1 MVTHSSILAWRIP
14 WTKKPGGLQS
24 MVLQRVRH
32 DLATKHS
39 TAQLRELDPTP
50 QLRVHMQRRVR
61 MSQLRVCRWQLKIS
75 CAATKTRC
83 SQMLFSHQVVS
94 DSLWPHGLLQV
105 SPCPS
110 LPFIISQSLLRLM
123 SIESVM
129 LSNHLKSIHEILWNI
144 LHIIH
149 TLWYPGLQVCP
160 FLTERLFVLFGSVSI
175 GSPSFPWASI
185 DTLIWAFSNSIISFL
200 RCGDQNCIQ

>member
-39 TAQLRELDPTP
+39 TAQHRELDPTP
-50 QLRVHMQRRVR
+50 QLRVHMQQRVR

-94 DSLWPHGLLQV
+94 DSL
-105 SPCPS
+105 
-110 LPFIISQSLLRLM
+110 
-123 SIESVM
+123 
-129 LSNHLKSIHEILWNI
+129 
-144 LHIIH
+144 
-149 TLWYPGLQVCP
+149 
-160 FLTERLFVLFGSVSI
+160 
-175 GSPSFPWASI
+175 
-185 DTLIWAFSNSIISFL
+185 
-200 RCGDQNCIQ
+200 